1 MGKFCSIIDYCLVEL
16 CINNGIC
23 VLELFGYVC
32 YCYVGFDGKNCE
44 CDMDE
49 CVFNLCLVR
58 LVCYDN
64 VGGFICVWKD
74 N

>member
-1 MGKFCSIIDYCLVEL
+1 MDLD
-16 CINNGIC
+16 
-23 VLELFGYVC
+23 GYIC
-32 YCYVGFDGKNCE
+32 YCYVGYDGKNCE

-58 LVCYDN
+58 LLCYDY

-74 N
+74 NWCKRSLLNG